1 MENKLHILVVDDDDK
16 IRNLLKEYLNSNN
29 YIVTTAIDAEN
40 AKIKLGHFKF
50 DIIVLDV
57 MMPGKD
63 GYQLTKEIKK
73 DLSVP
78 IILLTAKGE
87 VENRIKGLEIG
98 ADDYLGKPFEPKEL
112 LLRIKNIVNK
122 NKKFDGNKSYNIGPT
137 KVDLKKM
144 YINLNGKNVFEV
156 LSKGSPFDFNKFKNT
171 KNVVVQT
178 LLNHVDV
185 ILHHNDIDNVDLF
198 VRKSFSEYLW
208 LWIND
213 SSSFLQS

>member
-1 MENKLHILVVDDDDK
+1 MLNINYPKIEKKEFPKLQLNLVEPVNKLNLRGKSRDFFTKVGKILS
-16 IRNLLKEYLNSNN
+16 IMLPTESN
-29 YIVTTAIDAEN
+29 TSAT
-40 AKIKLGHFKF
+40 
-50 DIIVLDV
+50 
-57 MMPGKD
+57 
-63 GYQLTKEIKK
+63 
-73 DLSVP
+73 
-78 IILLTAKGE
+78 
-87 VENRIKGLEIG
+87 
-98 ADDYLGKPFEPKEL
+98 
-112 LLRIKNIVNK
+112 IKNISALWLSPDEWMIYGRDIDK
-122 NKKFDGNKSYNIGPT
+122 NLKVSLESEISKLNIGSVT
-137 KVDLKKM
+137 DVSDQWVL
-144 YINLNGKNVFEV
+144 INLNGKNVFEV